1 MNEPVRSTA
10 NPPALAAADVL
21 GDRLQAHLK
30 LLVKALQPHVFK
42 LERRFQTRLLD
53 LGYSRG
59 ERRALSAVSTGAAVS
74 LASSGSSSADFIE
87 QVEYSGRRLA
97 KLNVAPARIMRALD
111 EYNLLLEA
119 VLASPGTPAPG
130 VLLEALAESRF
141 CTVLSLNNAFREVA
155 EAEAQSY
162 HELFRIELE
171 SKGLDELLLRML
183 QELSRFCRAQRAA
196 LFMLDRPAR
205 AWHLRAAV
213 LEGEPE
219 VAAGEPLAGRLGAS
233 GAEALLSYERQH
245 GQSRVTGEPLAGRLG
260 ASGAEALLDDERQ
273 HGQSS
278 VAGETVVAGAGSLR
292 RLSRG
297 RSILA
302 RKEGQAVALHPAWK
316 GLCQTCWSVPLVF
329 EGRLAAVMQFGFPKP
344 YEWLPREWELLSA
357 AAERCSLAAEKAR
370 LLESLAAREEQVRRL
385 AERLLQA
392 EEHERRRIT
401 TELHDEAGQTLLCI
415 RLQLELLER
424 SVPEACPDL
433 AKGLRETRA
442 LTESAILE
450 IRRLLSSLSPAVLDQ
465 LGLAAALRQLRTR
478 FKQLHK
484 AQVTLNL
491 APPRNLS
498 REIAS
503 AVYRL
508 AQECLNNVA
517 KHAAA
522 SRVNISLHSTDGGL
536 RLCVEDNGVGFHVEE
551 ALAGRGSFGIAGMR
565 ERIALLGGK
574 FQITSSPGRGTRLV
588 IELPV
593 EPRCRQTDPGS

>member
-21 GDRLQAHLK
+21 GGRLQAHLK

-205 AWHLRAAV
+205 AWRLRAAV

-233 GAEALLSYERQH
+233 GAK
-245 GQSRVTGEPLAGRLG
+245 
-260 ASGAEALLDDERQ
+260 ALLDDERR
-273 HGQSS
+273 HGQSR

-297 RSILA
+297 RSIVA
-302 RKEGQAVALHPAWK
+302 RKAGQVVALHPAWK

-329 EGRLAAVMQFGFPKP
+329 EGKLAAVMQFGFSKP

-401 TELHDEAGQTLLCI
+401 TELHDEAGQSLLCI

-442 LTESAILE
+442 LTESTILE

-478 FKQLHK
+478 FRQLHK

-491 APPRNLS
+491 APPRNLN

-517 KHAAA
+517 KHSAA

-565 ERIALLGGK
+565 ERIALLGGR
-574 FQITSSPGRGTRLV
+574 FQIISSPGRGTRLV

-593 EPRCRQTDPGS
+593 EPRYRQTNPGS